1 MVPLHMVYSVVAMTF
16 LSLGGTPDVPR
27 SAIARAWQHHEQR
40 RLEASLSAT
49 LTGPDPA
56 SGAQPI
62 FGFICGCISPRRAET
77 HFTDWG
83 EPPCRASPSGR
94 PGRTRRGDKV
104 GFRFRLHGRST
115 SPSRQSPQV
124 ERESDQSTRK
134 RPSPTQQFATN
145 PSPDSRCRAARSGE
159 WRQVLVVD
167 FQSVQVEQSQRLQV
181 GQIAR

>member
-1 MVPLHMVYSVVAMTF
+1 MCSPALWVTTQISEVPMRMTIDRNAPAPLYVLSRQGASPFVRLHKPHSSKLWGF
-16 LSLGGTPDVPR
+16 LWGFLR
-27 SAIARAWQHHEQR
+27 S
-40 RLEASLSAT
+40 T
-49 LTGPDPA
+49 KP
-56 SGAQPI
+56 
-62 FGFICGCISPRRAET
+62 ET
-77 HFTDWG
+77 RWYEMG

-145 PSPDSRCRAARSGE
+145 PSPDSRSRGARSGE
-159 WRQVLVVD
+159 WRQVLT
-167 FQSVQVEQSQRLQV
+167 QPHR
-181 GQIAR
+181 AA